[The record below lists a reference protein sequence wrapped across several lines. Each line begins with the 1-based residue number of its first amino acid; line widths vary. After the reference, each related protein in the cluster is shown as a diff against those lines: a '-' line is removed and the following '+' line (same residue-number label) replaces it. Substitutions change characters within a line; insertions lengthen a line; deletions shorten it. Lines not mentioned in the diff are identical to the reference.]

1 MLRLDS
7 RATAR
12 SASITI
18 AAAALLGVGVV
29 MVFSASA
36 SLATPSPQRDTTTLE
51 HGLAL
56 TRNPAVR
63 QAMFTS
69 AALVALLL
77 VGLCPFQSWRIRSTR
92 GPHGAWRWQPAMAL
106 LVVSLGL
113 LVLVLVPGIGEQRN
127 GARRW
132 LPLGPSVIGLG
143 FQPSEIAKVAIVI
156 FLAAYSAHLGE
167 RIRRFWT
174 GFLPCLL
181 ILAAFAGL
189 VGVEDLGTGVLLAM
203 AGACILIAAGARVW
217 HLILAALPGAGGLVY
232 LVLMKPYRLQRLA
245 SFLHP
250 EADPQGAGYHQIQS
264 LVTIASGGW
273 WGQGLGAGVQ
283 KYGYLPEA
291 RTDFIFAVICEE
303 LGIIGGITILALFAV
318 LLWQGRRAMLGA
330 PDEFGRLLALGV
342 SLMIGLQATMNVGVV
357 TVSIPTKGI
366 GLPLV
371 SAGGTGVIFFA
382 ILVGLLVN
390 VARRHPSPHPSDDRR
405 RVRCAD
411 QPVGWVIRPIC
422 SSPATGSAVRTT
434 SPVGPAGP
442 AHHRDSAAKIG

>member
-1 MLRLDS
+1 M
-7 RATAR
+7 
-12 SASITI
+12 
-18 AAAALLGVGVV
+18 
-29 MVFSASA
+29 
-36 SLATPSPQRDTTTLE
+36 
-51 HGLAL
+51 
-56 TRNPAVR
+56 
-63 QAMFTS
+63 
-69 AALVALLL
+69 
-77 VGLCPFQSWRIRSTR
+77 
-92 GPHGAWRWQPAMAL
+92 
-106 LVVSLGL
+106 
-113 LVLVLVPGIGEQRN
+113 
-127 GARRW
+127 
-132 LPLGPSVIGLG
+132 
-143 FQPSEIAKVAIVI
+143 
-156 FLAAYSAHLGE
+156 
-167 RIRRFWT
+167 
-174 GFLPCLL
+174 
-181 ILAAFAGL
+181 
-189 VGVEDLGTGVLLAM
+189 
-203 AGACILIAAGARVW
+203 
-217 HLILAALPGAGGLVY
+217 
-232 LVLMKPYRLQRLA
+232 
-245 SFLHP
+245 
-250 EADPQGAGYHQIQS
+250 
-264 LVTIASGGW
+264 
-273 WGQGLGAGVQ
+273 
-283 KYGYLPEA
+283 YGYLPEA

>member
-7 RATAR
+7 RATTR

-18 AAAALLGVGVV
+18 AAAALLGVGMV

-36 SLATPSPQRDTTTLE
+36 TLSSPGPQTDTTTLRQ
-51 HGLAL
+51 GLAL
-56 TRNPAVR
+56 TRSPAVR
-63 QAMFTS
+63 QAMFTCT
-69 AALVALLL
+69 ALVAMLL
-77 VGLCPFQSWRIRSTR
+77 VGLCPYESWRIRPAR
-92 GPHGAWRWQPAMAL
+92 GPHGHWRWQPAVALAL
-106 LVVSLGL
+106 LSLGL
-113 LVLVLVPGIGEQRN
+113 LALVLTPGIGEARN

-143 FQPSEIAKVAIVI
+143 FQPSEIAKVALVI
-156 FLAAYSAHLGE
+156 FLAAYAAHLGE

-174 GFLPCLL
+174 GFLPCL
-181 ILAAFAGL
+181 IVLALFAGL
-189 VGVEDLGTGVLLAM
+189 VGIEDLGTGVLLGVV
-203 AGACILIAAGARVW
+203 GACILLGAGARLW
-217 HLILAALPGAGGLVY
+217 HLLLAALPAVGGLVY
-232 LVLMKPYRLQRLA
+232 LILMRPYRLQRLA

-303 LGIIGGITILALFAV
+303 LGIIGGIAVLALFAV
-318 LLWQGRRAMLGA
+318 LLWQGRKAMLA
-330 PDEFGRLLALGV
+330 ATSEFGRLLALGA
-342 SLMIGLQATMNVGVV
+342 SLTIGLQATMNVGVV

-371 SAGGTGVIFFA
+371 SAGGTGVIFFG

-390 VARRHPSPHPSDDRR
+390 VARRHVSPERSGERLAGATEEP
-405 RVRCAD
+405 RVIYPERQTN
-411 QPVGWVIRPIC
+411 QPGL
-422 SSPATGSAVRTT
+422 T
-434 SPVGPAGP
+434 STQVSLEGA
-442 AHHRDSAAKIG
+442 